1 MASSSIHPPPHALA
15 QIQEDLKYLY
25 ASNTNVS
32 NFVSVKL
39 SSYRNYHLWKTQMF
53 SLMETYNLYG
63 IVDATFTSPRGLSP
77 EMEKQYN
84 ILVKGWILASI
95 SEEVLGTVV
104 DLDCAKDVWEK
115 LKSFYDHTT
124 ATPVYE
130 ELSLNRKR
138 KQKQIGDK
146 VLSEENITISS
157 EIQTVDE
164 DIKRKGKNKIIRN
177 MKLRQA
183 IAEGNWR
190 EVESK
195 LSSSKGADIEL
206 IDSDGNTM
214 LHIAVGLR
222 RNRILRH
229 LLEFTDEVNLR
240 IMRNFDG
247 NTPLHI
253 AAIVG
258 NTKAA
263 SLLVK
268 KNRRLLEITDHKGEI
283 PLDKA
288 YENMHLDTIEYL
300 LKAANDVDGKS
311 KAGVKVGV
319 NLLVNAV
326 TAKQYDLATQ
336 LVKKSPE
343 FVVEN
348 DNILLAITRTFPMGL
363 DYWEMLIYPNMGDI
377 CERIVMR
384 ARDSFKVLV
393 YYCKDMMCIIEDVHD
408 DLIFGPL
415 AMLRWIY
422 YMIHLLI
429 LMFYFPIFVFYF
441 LFWKVA
447 TRVVPPIKRIEKKMK
462 EQKAA
467 KEVLKLV
474 CDEIEKLEFP
484 DAHPLYYRVVLEA
497 ARQNIYE
504 VVDEILM
511 RSPKAVRYKDESG
524 YDVIQLAVIH
534 RSEKVYNLIHTIGE
548 RKSVYRTIEDSS
560 KNNMLHLVGRLPPFQ
575 KLRHRRGPALQLQ
588 KELHWRQE
596 IEKLVFPT
604 GTIKDNTFK
613 ETPDKVFRREHENM
627 VKEAEKWMKAV
638 AESCSIT
645 AALITTIVFAA
656 AITVPGGSNQETGI
670 PVFTKEIAFT
680 IFAVSDSISLFASS
694 TALLMFLS
702 ILTGSF
708 DERDF
713 LVILPRRL
721 MIGLCA
727 LMLSTT
733 AMMVAFGA
741 TLFIVFSHKRPWM
754 LAPICLLSSVPIA
767 TFGALQIPLIMLSM
781 NPPQVHLNAPEPR
794 ARPEPESEFE
804 SELES
809 ESESESKTKPEP
821 EFVTHDE
828 PD

>member
-1 MASSSIHPPPHALA
+1 MKFSNGFSSI
-15 QIQEDLKYLY
+15 ETG
-25 ASNTNVS
+25 S
-32 NFVSVKL
+32 
-39 SSYRNYHLWKTQMF
+39 RNRSKIKFHQK
-53 SLMETYNLYG
+53 
-63 IVDATFTSPRGLSP
+63 R
-77 EMEKQYN
+77 
-84 ILVKGWILASI
+84 I
-95 SEEVLGTVV
+95 SQ
-104 DLDCAKDVWEK
+104 
-115 LKSFYDHTT
+115 FY
-124 ATPVYE
+124 P
-130 ELSLNRKR
+130 
-138 KQKQIGDK
+138 
-146 VLSEENITISS
+146 
-157 EIQTVDE
+157 TVDE
-164 DIKRKGKNKIIRN
+164 DIERNRKNKIIRN

-183 IAEGNWR
+183 ISEGNWR

-195 LSSSKGADIEL
+195 LSSGEGADTEH

-222 RNRILRH
+222 RNRILRNI
-229 LLEFTDEVNLR
+229 LEYTDVVNLP

-247 NTPLHI
+247 NTALHI
-253 AAIVG
+253 AAIVS

-311 KAGVKVGV
+311 KKKFFPLEDSVSPGVKVGG

-348 DNILLAITRTFPMGL
+348 DNILLAITSTFPMGL
-363 DYWEMLIYPNMGDI
+363 GYWEMLIYPNMGDI

-393 YYCKDMMCIIEDVHD
+393 YYCKDMTCIIEDVHD
-408 DLIFGPL
+408 DVIFGSRQLLLYFTLKGPL

-422 YMIHLLI
+422 YMIRLLI
-429 LMFYFPIFVFYF
+429 LMLYFPFFVFYF

-447 TRVVPPIKRIEKKMK
+447 TRVVPLIKRIEKKMK

-484 DAHPLYYRVVLEA
+484 DAHPLYHRVVLEA

-511 RSPKAVRYKDESG
+511 RSPKAVRYKDESE

-534 RSEKVYNLIHTIGE
+534 RSEKVYNLIYTIGE
-548 RKSVYRTIEDSS
+548 RKSVYRMIEDSS
-560 KNNMLHLVGRLPPFQ
+560 KNNMLHLVGRLPSLQ
-575 KLRHRRGPALQLQ
+575 KLRHKRGPALQLQ
-588 KELHWRQE
+588 KELHWRHE

-604 GTIKDNTFK
+604 CTTKENTFK

-680 IFAVSDSISLFASS
+680 IFAITDSISLFASS

-713 LVILPRRL
+713 LFTLPRLL
-721 MIGLCA
+721 MVGLCA

-741 TLFIVFSHKRPWM
+741 TWFIVFSHKRPWM

-767 TFGALQIPLIMLSM
+767 TFGALQIPLIVDLYRSTYGHIFG
-781 NPPQVHLNAPEPR
+781 NP
-794 ARPEPESEFE
+794 
-804 SELES
+804 
-809 ESESESKTKPEP
+809 KTKK
-821 EFVTHDE
+821 
-828 PD
+828 